1 MENCRFELI
10 FCLQYQIKRQFEV
23 CSAVYWESGHCP
35 TCEAM
40 LSIRVLAVIHEVRSA
55 ETTVT
60 RTVTDYTSLPV

>member
-1 MENCRFELI
+1 MEQCA
-10 FCLQYQIKRQFEV
+10 V
-23 CSAVYWESGHCP
+23 CGESGHCP